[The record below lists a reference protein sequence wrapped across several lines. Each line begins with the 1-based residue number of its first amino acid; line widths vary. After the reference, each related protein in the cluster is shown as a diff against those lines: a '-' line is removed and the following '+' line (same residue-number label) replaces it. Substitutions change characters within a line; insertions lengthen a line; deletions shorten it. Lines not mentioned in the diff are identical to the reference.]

1 MKEEHNFEHA
11 VFKSA
16 ALVENQADADKAKR
30 ICIDNEL
37 PTWKS
42 RDAFDINDSGDD
54 DKVNYLLLGDVE
66 GRRQFYIDM
75 FDEEDLEDLDIILL
89 TDFQALAEDYSCG
102 EFESIEDILA
112 IFKQV
117 TKSP

>member
-1 MKEEHNFEHA
+1 MKEEHNFEHK

-16 ALVENQADADKAKR
+16 AIINNQKEADKAKQ
-30 ICIDNEL
+30 ICINNEL
-37 PTWKS
+37 PTWK
-42 RDAFDINDSGDD
+42 REDAFNIDNSDD
-54 DKVNYLLLGDVE
+54 EVNYLLLGDVD

-75 FDEEDLEDLDIILL
+75 FDEEDLEDLDVISL

-112 IFKQV
+112 VFKQV
-117 TKSP
+117 TK